1 MLRVRACTFIKF
13 SIDVSRTMATRI
25 PLSWLL
31 LVVLLG
37 VFAFFGYHIIQ
48 AASPANSNDGVNG
61 AKALAATAG
70 IMARPEPAYLDESAH
85 SPRLAISEEGDDHME
100 SQAAPVVQKRRPIP
114 NEMPHVP
121 AQSEDDLRATKPHM
135 ATPPAVQYDSPE
147 AIDPLNKTVYMGAEF
162 GSNLRHPEQMI
173 EMRPGMGMG
182 QVVSSG
188 LGSEH
193 SSPGGNRAAGY
204 SPEMAQNGGEFMQ
217 GINAFDLSDEGTGYS
232 MF

>member
-1 MLRVRACTFIKF
+1 
-13 SIDVSRTMATRI
+13 MATRI

-48 AASPANSNDGVNG
+48 AASPTNSIHGTND
-61 AKALAATAG
+61 AKALAAAAG
-70 IMARPEPAYLDESAH
+70 LMARPEPAHLDNAVQAPH
-85 SPRLAISEEGDDHME
+85 LAISEEDEERVE
-100 SQAAPVVQKRRPIP
+100 SQPAPVVQKRRPIP

-121 AQSEDDLRATKPHM
+121 AQTEDDLRATKPHM

-182 QVVSSG
+182 QVVPSG

-217 GINAFDLSDEGTGYS
+217 GISAFDYSEEGAGYS